1 MTLYE
6 FEERRPDVDDGAY
19 VSESAE
25 VVGDVTIGED
35 CFIGPGAKIKGDY
48 GTVIIGDNTNIQENC
63 VVHARPDE
71 KTVIGDW
78 VTIGHGAIIHGPE
91 IKDYAVVG
99 MGAIISDFAVIG
111 EWSVVGEGALVA
123 NEKDIP
129 DEKVAVGVPAKIVKE
144 VDEEYKKKWKDYKQ
158 IYKELST
165 RYKEN
170 LTKLEG

>member
-6 FEERRPDVDDGAY
+6 FEGRRPEIDDDAY

-25 VVGDVTIGED
+25 VVGDVTIGKD
-35 CFIGPGAKIKGDY
+35 CFIAPGAKIKGDY
-48 GTVIIGDNTNIQENC
+48 GTVVIGENTNIQENC
-63 VVHARPDE
+63 VVHARPGE

-91 IKDYAVVG
+91 IKDYAVIG
-99 MGAIISDFAVIG
+99 MGAIISDFALIG
-111 EWSVVGEGALVA
+111 EWSVVGEGALVT
-123 NEKDIP
+123 NEKEIP

-144 VDEEYKKKWKDYKQ
+144 VDEEYKKKWRDYKQ
-158 IYKELST
+158 VYKELST

-170 LTKLEG
+170 LTKLER